1 MVRGLTETGSP
12 KKILATAHILLL
24 WILIIIIV
32 IVIIIIIIIV
42 KGENKTT
49 FFRTTYFLFDREDCT
64 ENS

>member
-1 MVRGLTETGSP
+1 MVWGLTETGSP
-12 KKILATAHILLL
+12 KKILAMAHILLL

-32 IVIIIIIIIV
+32 IVIIIIIV

-49 FFRTTYFLFDREDCT
+49 FFRITYFLFDREDCT

>member
-1 MVRGLTETGSP
+1 MLWGLTETGSP

-32 IVIIIIIIIV
+32 IVIIIIVV

-49 FFRTTYFLFDREDCT
+49 FFRTTYFLFDCEDCT